1 MKKQYTN
8 PIIEI
13 IKLENEDILTA
24 SSLSKNSNYDFDENM
39 NVFENW

>member
-8 PIIEI
+8 PTIEI

-24 SSLSKNSNYDFDENM
+24 STPVTSNYDFDENM